1 MSTNSFKRVVI
12 TGMGVV
18 SPLGCNLEDY
28 WDGLVN
34 GRSGV
39 GYITKFDTEG
49 FATKIAAE
57 VKDFDPEEFIDPKEV
72 RRMDPFCQYA
82 VAASDMAIKDS
93 SINFDE
99 CNRDRV
105 GVIIGSGIGGMVIF
119 ENQVIQLEQ
128 KGPRRISPL
137 FIPIMISDIAA
148 GHVSMRYQLKGP
160 NFATVSACATAS
172 HAIGCAVDSIRIG
185 RADVMVTGGAESPIT
200 RMGVGGFNAMKAIS
214 TDNDEPQR
222 VSRPFDKNRNGF
234 VMGEGSG
241 ILVIESEEHA
251 KARGARIYAEIKGVG
266 FTADAYHITAPAPGG
281 EGAVRSMRMAIDE
294 AGLTTEDIDYINAH
308 GTSTELNDKNETEA
322 IKALF
327 GDRAYNIKISST
339 KSMIGHLLGASGGVE
354 TIATVITINRSR
366 IHPTINYETP
376 DPECDLD
383 YVPNKAVDLDVD
395 NALCNTFGF
404 GGHNTTLLIS
414 KYNG

>member
-1 MSTNSFKRVVI
+1 
-12 TGMGVV
+12 MGVV

-222 VSRPFDKNRNGF
+222 ASRPFDKNRNGF